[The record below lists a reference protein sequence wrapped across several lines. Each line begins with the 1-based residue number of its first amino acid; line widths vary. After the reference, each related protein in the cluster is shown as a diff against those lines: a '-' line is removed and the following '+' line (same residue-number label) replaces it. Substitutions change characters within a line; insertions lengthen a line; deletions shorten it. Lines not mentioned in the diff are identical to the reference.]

1 MAKQPQA
8 YLEFEVYED
17 NINLLGVAKATLPD
31 ITYLSQDMTGA
42 GFGGTI
48 EAVLI
53 GMMEKMMLMK

>member
-31 ITYLSQDMTGA
+31 ITYRR
-42 GFGGTI
+42 I
-48 EAVLI
+48 
-53 GMMEKMMLMK
+53 